1 MLIEARN
8 ESHDARREGPLAE
21 ANRSHKCSR
30 RDLDECRFLAD
41 CCPTWAGAPD
51 PEGTVSIDED
61 GHSRR
66 MLSWLKYLINVD
78 GSKRH
83 HKVHDYELP

>member
-1 MLIEARN
+1 
-8 ESHDARREGPLAE
+8 
-21 ANRSHKCSR
+21 
-30 RDLDECRFLAD
+30 
-41 CCPTWAGAPD
+41 
-51 PEGTVSIDED
+51 
-61 GHSRR
+61 